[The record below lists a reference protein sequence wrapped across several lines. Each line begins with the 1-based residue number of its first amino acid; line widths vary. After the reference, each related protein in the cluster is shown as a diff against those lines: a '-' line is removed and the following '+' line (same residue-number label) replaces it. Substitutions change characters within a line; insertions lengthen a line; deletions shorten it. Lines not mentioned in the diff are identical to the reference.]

1 MQSTLAKGTNMKKF
15 LIALGLIFASTAAI
29 AGSYPPVSAPAGP
42 YAPQEIPGKFAQMA
56 YNINAQATGLYFSM
70 PAPVTA
76 SAAATTQTL
85 TSVTVPGN
93 TFTTT
98 GTAFR
103 IKGTWTKAANVNSVT
118 PILTFG
124 TYTLTGGAN
133 TTSAGSETLECLVVR
148 SGLNTQNITCNGV
161 NQVTPIAATYA
172 AGTSTETG
180 DIAITGQCTQ
190 GSASADC
197 ILSGFTVEALR

>member
-1 MQSTLAKGTNMKKF
+1 MRKL
-15 LIALGLIFASTAAI
+15 LIAFWLLTVGAASAL
-29 AGSYPPVSAPAGP
+29 AGSYPPVAAPTGP
-42 YAPQEIPGKFAQMA
+42 YAPQEIPGKIAQLA
-56 YNINAQATGLYFSM
+56 YNVNTQGAGLYFSL
-70 PAPVTA
+70 PAITTA
-76 SAAATTQTL
+76 TAAATTQTL
-85 TSVTVPGN
+85 ASVTVPAN

-98 GTAFR
+98 GSAFR

-118 PILTFG
+118 PIITFG

-190 GSASADC
+190 GAASADC
-197 ILSGFTVEALR
+197 ILDTFTVEALH

>member
-1 MQSTLAKGTNMKKF
+1 MKKF
-15 LIALGLIFASTAAI
+15 LIALGLILTSTIAF
-29 AGSYPPVSAPAGP
+29 AGSYPPVSAPTGP
-42 YAPQEIPGKFAQMA
+42 YAPQEIPAKIAQLA
-56 YNINAQATGLYFSM
+56 VNVNTQGTGLYFSL
-70 PAPVTA
+70 PAVTTA
-76 SAAATTQTL
+76 TAAATTQTL
-85 TSVTVPGN
+85 ASTTVPAN

-98 GTAFR
+98 GAAFR
-103 IKGTWTKAANVNSVT
+103 IKGTWTKAANVNSIT
-118 PILTFG
+118 PIITFG

-148 SGLNTQNITCNGV
+148 SGVSTQNITCNGV

-172 AGTSTETG
+172 AGTSPETA

-197 ILSGFTVEALR
+197 ILDTFTVEALH